1 MAVRFD
7 SRHLRPTDE
16 FRVLANAAMTLLSL
30 CCLFA
35 YCPIQSRAQTP
46 AAPSPAGS
54 DWPVYRHDAALTSV
68 TLAKGRIDQPQI
80 RAEFYLGT
88 PYQELVLTDRDPPP
102 NIADLDGDGVQE
114 RFTISE
120 HTISVFDAS
129 GQELW
134 SHTVDGHPL
143 GNQVRVCRLF
153 PDRSDQQ
160 IVTFSSRMD
169 TGDGQGYCF
178 SFAHGAKD
186 GQLEW
191 TTGPLNG
198 YHSATL
204 VIDDVD
210 GDGTHEIVTAPHYRV
225 QIFNGTN
232 GVLEAEVPWD
242 VGRNYGVLITRPRLG
257 TQYKDVFIVC
267 DFVLHVDCIRFDGT
281 QWSHVWGHKYFDP
294 AAPSTGG
301 RQKYLHVGPQPLVD
315 LDGDGVDEMAYMLVD
330 ADIDD
335 TWHLR
340 VRDTATGKVE
350 ADLPG
355 IWVWSITDLD
365 HDGRM
370 EIVYTPTQQKRPAAY
385 CDLHVGHL
393 QDGKLADIGV
403 LYDARPLLN
412 TVRLPLHADSIADEG
427 LVDVLSGDINHDGT
441 NELFMVR
448 KSKGS
453 SVGDSLLGASIA
465 QDGEW
470 NNVWAYAAP
479 KHILNVVHMDE
490 GIDGEQ
496 SFTVRDLS
504 TDRDRTISATGEVTK
519 QLDSGQ
525 PGGFST
531 MPIVADLD
539 GDGRNE
545 IIVQNAAGRILA
557 LSAGKTSGEPLR
569 VVWSV
574 PGTAMNASPGYARNG
589 ALCPQATDL
598 NGDGKP
604 EVLFAVEDD
613 NGLSA
618 LRCVD
623 GEGHILWTHS
633 FEGCPWGG
641 LQAGVNFWVSGHF
654 RGQQQGLDV
663 YVDAHRRSK
672 ASSEAFMLD
681 GKTGETLWHQTNLVA
696 ESMAMP
702 FGGGLPAIADMN
714 RDGIDD
720 LIQEFWSIY
729 GVVSGDTGQPLFPPA
744 PLQNERFF
752 GRWIAYS
759 SPTVADLDADGQP
772 DVYLN
777 SSSYARGGYAAVKAD
792 GKPLWVEFHDNAQG
806 SNGFGPV
813 GDFDGDGK
821 LDVAVGVLD
830 GTLVCLNAV
839 DGTRKWTR
847 PINVTRD
854 IVAGDIN
861 NDGTQELIFGGDG
874 KIHAVSGSDGTPL
887 WSINASGSPIIAD
900 VDGDGWTEILAVGH
914 DGKLRIVGRADS

>member
-1 MAVRFD
+1 MALSTMSQPMNFMPSAVSEFMPSKCSSTLQSINVR
-7 SRHLRPTDE
+7 SRCSDRRWTLQVH
-16 FRVLANAAMTLLSL
+16 VLANAATTLLSL
-30 CCLFA
+30 CLLFA
-35 YCPIQSRAQTP
+35 YHPIQSSAQTP
-46 AAPSPAGS
+46 SSA

-68 TLAKGRIDQPQI
+68 TLAKGRIDKPQI
-80 RAEFYLGT
+80 LAEYYLGT
-88 PYQELVLTDRDPPP
+88 PYQELVLTDRDSPL
-102 NIADLDGDGVQE
+102 NIADLDGDGSPE
-114 RFTISE
+114 RFAVSD

-134 SHTVDGHPL
+134 SQTVDGHPL

-178 SFAHGAKD
+178 SFERGAKN

-191 TTGPLNG
+191 TTGPLTG

-204 VIDDVD
+204 VIDDMD
-210 GDGTHEIVTAPHYRV
+210 GDGTQEIVTAPHYRV
-225 QIFNGTN
+225 QIFDGTT
-232 GVLEAEVPWD
+232 GVLESEVPWD
-242 VGRNYGVLITRPRLG
+242 VGRNYGVLVTRPQPG
-257 TQYKDVFIVC
+257 TQFKDVFIVC
-267 DFVLHVDCIRFDGT
+267 DFVLHVDCIRFDGK
-281 QWSHVWGHKYFDP
+281 QWSHAWGHKYFDP

-301 RQKYLHVGPQPLVD
+301 RQKYLRVCPQPLVD
-315 LDGDGVDEMAYMLVD
+315 FDGDSIDEMAYMLVD

-340 VRDTATGKVE
+340 IRDTVTGDIE
-350 ADLPG
+350 TDLPG

-365 HDGRM
+365 CDGRT
-370 EIVYTPTQQKRPAAY
+370 EIVYTPTLQKRPATF
-385 CDLHVGHL
+385 CDLHVAHL
-393 QDGKLADIGV
+393 QDKKLADIGV
-403 LYDARPLLN
+403 LHDVRPLLN
-412 TVRLPLHADSIADEG
+412 TVRLPLNADSIADEG
-427 LVDVLSGDINHDGT
+427 LVDVLSGDVNHDGA
-441 NELFMVR
+441 NELFVVR
-448 KSKGS
+448 KSPES

-465 QDGEW
+465 KDGTW
-470 NNVWAYAAP
+470 KNIWTYTKP
-479 KHILNVVHMDE
+479 HHILNLVNMHQRT
-490 GIDGEQ
+490 DGEP

-504 TDRDRTISATGEVTK
+504 ADLDLSVSATGEVTK
-519 QLDSGQ
+519 QIDSGQ

-531 MPIVADLD
+531 MPIVANLD

-545 IIVQNAAGRILA
+545 IIVQNAAGQILA
-557 LSAGKTSGEPLR
+557 LSAGKTSGEPLS
-569 VVWSV
+569 VVWSI
-574 PGTAMNASPGYARNG
+574 PGMAMNASPGYQRNG
-589 ALCPQATDL
+589 TLCPQATDL
-598 NGDGKP
+598 NKDSKP

-623 GEGHILWTHS
+623 GEGHNLWTHS

-654 RGQQQGLDV
+654 RGQQKGPDV
-663 YVDAHRRSK
+663 YVDVHRRSK
-672 ASSEAFMLD
+672 ASSEGFMLD
-681 GKTGETLWHQTNLVA
+681 GKTGEVLWNQTDLVA

-702 FGGGLPAIADMN
+702 FGGGLPAISDMN
-714 RDGIDD
+714 HDGIDD
-720 LIQEFWSIY
+720 LVQEFWSIY
-729 GVVSGDTGQPLFPPA
+729 GVVSGDTGQPLFTPA
-744 PLQNERFF
+744 PLQHDRFF

-759 SPTVADLDADGQP
+759 SPTVADLDADGQL

-813 GDFDGDGK
+813 GDFDGDGQ
-821 LDVAVGVLD
+821 LDIAVGVLD

-839 DGTRKWTR
+839 DGTRKWTKS
-847 PINVTRD
+847 INVTRD

-861 NDGTQELIFGGDG
+861 NDGTLGGG
-874 KIHAVSGSDGTPL
+874 
-887 WSINASGSPIIAD
+887 N
-900 VDGDGWTEILAVGH
+900 GWH
-914 DGKLRIVGRADS
+914 